1 MQERV
6 KFITHDGKEILAID
20 LSHASLAEV
29 LAVVEYGRGI
39 IAARP
44 RNSLR
49 TLTNVKGIRYRREMS
64 EVLRDFALHNK
75 PYVRAGAVV
84 GLDGLKTIMFNF
96 INRVTGRALRAIE
109 DERAALEWLAGVP

>member
-6 KFITHDGKEILAID
+6 KFITHQGKEILALD
-20 LSHASLAEV
+20 LSHASLPEV
-29 LAVVEYGRGI
+29 LAAVEYARGV

-44 RNSLR
+44 RNSIR
-49 TLTNVKGIRYRREMS
+49 TLTNVEGIRYRREMS
-64 EVLRDFALHNK
+64 DVLRDFALHNK

-96 INRVTGRALRAIE
+96 INRVTGRALRAID
-109 DERAALEWLAGVP
+109 DERAALEWLAGT